1 MPTYDVTGASLQIP
15 RLDDD
20 GKLSKT
26 SNVLAVGGKT
36 VTVSEAMAAPF
47 VESGHLKL
55 RPEREQQEL
64 EEGSEVNGPGADALT
79 GFPTPQ
85 TTENSE
91 GSVDPGDQG
100 PKRPGKNA
108 TLEDLRAFATVQ
120 EIEFTDKDTK
130 ADLQRKID
138 EKLNAE

>member
-20 GKLSKT
+20 GKPSKT

-55 RPEREQQEL
+55 RSEREQQEP
-64 EEGSEVNGPGADALT
+64 EEGSEVNGPGAEALT
-79 GFPTPQ
+79 GFPVPQ
-85 TTENSE
+85 TTQNE
-91 GSVDPGDQG
+91 GSEDQG

-120 EIEFTDKDTK
+120 EIEFTDKDTR